1 MQGEWQTIIAVP
13 NFIIIKTM
21 GIHTSSK
28 LFVGAA
34 RSDIKCDSDILNN
47 AIPEGM
53 TEEEADE
60 LPYIDRISPYY
71 DADSQDCY
79 YGITVSCDEI
89 MNPGGVEMVQQLIA
103 ELNALFKTTKCKLM
117 HSSHV
122 A

>member
-1 MQGEWQTIIAVP
+1 
-13 NFIIIKTM
+13 M

-89 MNPGGVEMVQQLIA
+89 MNPGGVEMVQDYQMQVDAFVTCGIKQKGSNCSPSITCYSVQYEHL
-103 ELNALFKTTKCKLM
+103 LPNA
-117 HSSHV
+117 
-122 A
+122 

>member
-1 MQGEWQTIIAVP
+1 
-13 NFIIIKTM
+13 M
-21 GIHTSSK
+21 GIYTRSK
-28 LFVGAA
+28 LFVGAC
-34 RSDIKCDSDILNN
+34 RSDIHCEDYILDNE
-47 AIPEGM
+47 IPEDM
-53 TEEEADE
+53 TEEDFEDI
-60 LPYIDRISPYY
+60 PYIDRISPYY